1 MQLPERISGQWIF
14 LERLKEKKSA
24 VLLMRRQFM
33 LEDDPNGEYRL
44 FISANTSYTLFVN
57 GRLAGAGPRVHH
69 EPGTSYIDVQDVSLF
84 LEPGNNMIAVW
95 VSWNPDEERGDFSRT
110 PGMWCQLQKGSATLL
125 VSDSS
130 WQMLVLEPSPLPGMK
145 YAPGGRSSISMDLN
159 SFPLFWNLADD
170 GSEFPWEAPDM
181 LLMPESDCGRLE
193 LHPLFPAEINSN
205 NLEFK
210 TVSAG
215 MLEEVPGFSCFTVPA
230 GLKGKCCG
238 AVSYIFSDEELKLR
252 PRIYA
257 DSEVRV
263 FSGKKLIFQGPCAC
277 GEEIELPLFK
287 GWNRLLVFTPVKKSP
302 SSVMFLASEWPEELL
317 PLSDMLD
324 SAEPGWCA
332 ASFDRI
338 PFDQC
343 TPAVNVERLPDLTI
357 LFSDVNTIPGVRDWL
372 ENARITRKVC
382 ENDEHTLSSG
392 EMLLCELP
400 EVHYGFVQ
408 AVFTASEGDIV
419 DILAGGASAGT
430 SLLPAAP
437 DGEEKGCFSY
447 ICREGENK
455 IFTPV
460 PLDCCALLFSVR
472 HAAAAVTLKQLDF
485 DELSRTFNRE
495 CAFRCSDE
503 LLNSFWECGC
513 AALARSSA
521 LLQAPGGHARYDAY
535 LSDAFWESVNI
546 AAVYGDEAYI
556 TARLRQFAGAQL
568 ENGALTSLSSGQGYD
583 AGLFHMFFFSGW
595 ILFNYRFTLNLV
607 EMRNLI
613 PKLNAVKHYLVSLLN
628 ESGTLIDMSLLPPLG
643 DNEKDPAARC
653 RLPVVMNALFCR
665 FMMSASEVYDLVERP
680 SEAKECRRYLR
691 IVSKSIAE
699 TFFDGETMHFSDFPV
714 SEKGRMDFSLFGNFF
729 PMLAGIK
736 TVECF
741 ENFVKTFFDFDKA
754 VPLTVEAESPYFHCL
769 FAEMLFALGQKE
781 WGFRYFRNYWKKR
794 LDSSRKIWLD
804 PFCNIFNSTR
814 FAGGVPIVPNVFLIR
829 EILGVRIAEP
839 AHTVIYFDPAV
850 DLVDYAEAAIPT
862 SQGRMHIKWEKHS
875 DGTLEVN
882 IYSSHPVKV
891 MPELSGALLKATT
904 FRVSENVMLVK
915 SVEKGN

>member
-1 MQLPERISGQWIF
+1 
-14 LERLKEKKSA
+14 
-24 VLLMRRQFM
+24 MRRQFM
-33 LEDDPNGEYRL
+33 LEEDPSGECRL
-44 FISANTSYTLFVN
+44 FISANTFYTLFIN

-69 EPGTSYIDVQDVSLF
+69 EPGTSYIDVQDVSLY
-84 LEPGNNMIAVW
+84 LEPGNNMIAVC

-110 PGMWCQLQKGSATLL
+110 PGMWCQLQQGPRTLL

-130 WQMLVLEPSPLPGMK
+130 WQLLPLENAPLPGMK
-145 YAPGGRSSISMDLN
+145 CAPGGRNSISMDLN
-159 SFPLFWNLADD
+159 AFPLYWNLADD
-170 GSEFPWEAPDM
+170 GSEYPWEAPDM

-193 LHPLFPAEINSN
+193 LHPLFPAEIKSN

-210 TVSAG
+210 NTAAGKLETVS
-215 MLEEVPGFSCFTVPA
+215 GFSCFTVPA
-230 GLKGKCCG
+230 GLKGKVCG
-238 AVSYIFSDEELKLR
+238 AVSYIFSDEEQKLR
-252 PRIYA
+252 CRVYA
-257 DSEVRV
+257 DSELKF
-263 FSGKKLIFQGPCAC
+263 FSGKKLLFQGPGGC
-277 GEEIELPLFK
+277 GEEIELLLTK

-302 SSVMFLASEWPEELL
+302 ASVMLLAPEWPEELL

-338 PFDQC
+338 PFAHC
-343 TPAVNVERLPDLTI
+343 TPAVNVERLPDLTV
-357 LFSDVNTIPGVRDWL
+357 LLSDVDTIPGVREWL
-372 ENARITRKVC
+372 ENSAIARC
-382 ENDEHTLSSG
+382 EEKKDEQCLRAG
-392 EMLLCELP
+392 EMLFCELP

-419 DILAGGASAGT
+419 DILAGGASSG
-430 SLLPAAP
+430 SPLLPAAP
-437 DGEEKGCFSY
+437 DGEERGCFSY

-472 HAAAAVTLKQLDF
+472 HAAEVVILQQLDF

-513 AALARSSA
+513 AALSRSSA
-521 LLQAPGGHARYDAY
+521 LLQATEGHSRYDAY
-535 LSDAFWESVNI
+535 LLDSFWESVNI
-546 AAVYGDEAYI
+546 AAVYGDDTYI
-556 TARLRQFAGAQL
+556 AARLRQFAGAQL
-568 ENGALTSLSSGQGYD
+568 DNGALTSLSAGEGYD
-583 AGLFHMFFFSGW
+583 SGLFHMFFFSGW

-613 PKLNAVKHYLVSLLN
+613 PRLNAVKHYLVSLLN
-628 ESGTLIDMSLLPPLG
+628 EEGTLIDISQLPPLG

-691 IVSKSIAE
+691 IVSKNIAE
-699 TFFDGETMHFSDFPV
+699 SFYDSETMLFSDYPR
-714 SEKGRMDFSLFGNFF
+714 SENGRMDFSLLGNFF
-729 PMLAGIK
+729 PLLAGIN
-736 TVECF
+736 TALCF
-741 ENFVKTFFDFDKA
+741 ENFVKTFFDFDNA
-754 VPLTVEAESPYFHCL
+754 VPRTVEAESPYFHCL

-781 WGFRYFRNYWKKR
+781 WGFRYFRNYWEKR

-814 FAGGVPIVPNVFLIR
+814 FAGGTPIVPNVFLIR

-839 AHTVIYFDPAV
+839 AHSVIYFDPAV
-850 DLVDYAEAAIPT
+850 NLVDYAEAAIPT
-862 SQGRMHIKWEKHS
+862 SQGRMHIKWEKHP

-891 MPELSGALLKATT
+891 MPELSGSLLKATT

-915 SVEKGN
+915 SAEKGN